1 MMGRLA
7 LKLLEDHLLGWTGR
21 LFWLVTLAG
30 LGMFGSYI
38 VLRAAGTTVENF
50 GQWKALVAGR
60 PMPTAADWI
69 ANVSIGLH
77 FLMGAVLVLAWP
89 ILLSAQIRTRH
100 RAVHRWTGRVYVAAG
115 LLAGVGGMTFLLT
128 HGAASRAA
136 AIAFAIW
143 GALMMLCAVMA
154 YLCARAKR
162 FDRHRAW
169 AIRLFSMVLGSWLF
183 DVEMQA
189 WTNLA
194 GGIGMHPDGV
204 SGPID
209 LALLY
214 LFFVPNLLVAEFFI
228 RNLHRQLVLPARLKW
243 PAIALFGALGLAFAY
258 AVVML
263 SATHTGR
270 FGKHLLPLLG
280 AQPKVLPALAWRH
293 HQVQRCRKIA
303 RTTHLLLTA
312 ENHPLDFA
320 NHGHGGHTHY
330 AYKWVSLRLAPTNRQ
345 N

>member
-1 MMGRLA
+1 MGRLA
-7 LKLLEDHLLGWTGR
+7 LKQLEDHLLGWTGR

-38 VLRAAGTTVENF
+38 MLRAAGATVENF
-50 GQWKALVAGR
+50 GQWKALVTGR

-89 ILLSAQIRTRH
+89 ILLSARIRTRH
-100 RAVHRWTGRVYVAAG
+100 RAVHRWTGRVYVVAG
-115 LLAGVGGMTFLLT
+115 FLAGAGGMSFILT
-128 HGAASRAA
+128 HGASSRAA
-136 AIAFAIW
+136 SIAFGIW

-183 DVEMQA
+183 DVEIQV
-189 WTNLA
+189 WKNLA
-194 GGIGMHPDGV
+194 GGVGMHPDDN
-204 SGPID
+204 SGPAD
-209 LALLY
+209 LAMLY
-214 LFFVPNLLVAEFFI
+214 LFFVPNWLVAEFFI
-228 RNLHRQLVLPARLKW
+228 RKLHRRLVLPGHLRGLAM
-243 PAIALFGALGLAFAY
+243 AVFGAVGLAFGY
-258 AVVML
+258 AVLML

-280 AQPKVLPALAWRH
+280 A
-293 HQVQRCRKIA
+293 
-303 RTTHLLLTA
+303 
-312 ENHPLDFA
+312 
-320 NHGHGGHTHY
+320 
-330 AYKWVSLRLAPTNRQ
+330 
-345 N
+345 